1 MALLKTLPEHIPL
14 APGADLLFLPEPRLK
29 RALLQVDFDLALDE
43 HCAARTLLGQVL
55 DQGTAKHPSR
65 MHLAQRQEQ
74 LFGATL
80 GFGGLRAAEKH
91 RMRLQLGWVG
101 ERFLPAGEELAVEV
115 LGLGRELLEQ
125 PRRGEDG
132 APFAADVMERE
143 RAQLARHIRSFVDDR
158 AGYAQQ
164 RFYEAM
170 CEGEPFARAPWGTVE
185 QVEALCAE
193 DLEQARLNILKHGR
207 VLILA
212 VGPIDRDPLV
222 DALRAWLGEGG
233 AWAGER
239 QEPADAVTRTPGDL
253 REVREERP
261 IDQARF
267 HLGFR
272 VDRPTTSEE
281 MESLMLASAVLGGGI
296 QGRLFRIVREERS
309 LAYGI
314 GSEVL
319 AGKGLLT
326 VGAGIDSSKADEVRD
341 EVLAQVADL
350 AENGPSEEE
359 IAMCKASF
367 FNGLQ
372 SIGDS
377 AGTLARFYAR
387 EYQYGLHRSPAMR
400 AEVLE
405 SLGPQ
410 DVQRAAQS
418 WKADTAFLMAAP
430 QASMVETV
438 G

>member
-29 RALLQVDFDLALDE
+29 RALLQVDFDLPLDE

-55 DQGTAKHPSR
+55 EQGSAQHPSR

-74 LFGATL
+74 LFGATVS
-80 GFGGLRAAEKH
+80 FGGLRAAEKH
-91 RMRLQLGWVG
+91 RMRLLLGWVG
-101 ERFLPAGEELAVEV
+101 ERFLPAGEQLAVEV

-125 PRRGEDG
+125 PRRDEDG
-132 APFAADVMERE
+132 APFVASVMERE

-170 CEGEPFARAPWGTVE
+170 CAGEPFARAPWGTVE
-185 QVEALCAE
+185 AVEALRAE
-193 DLEQARLNILKHGR
+193 DLELARLETLNHGR

-212 VGPIDRDPLV
+212 VGPVDRDPLV
-222 DALRAWLGEGG
+222 AALRAWLGEGG
-233 AWAGER
+233 EWAGER
-239 QEPADAVTRTPGDL
+239 RELPQAETREPSEL
-253 REVREERP
+253 REVYEERP

-272 VDRPTTSEE
+272 VERPQTSEE
-281 MESLMLASAVLGGGI
+281 MESLMLANAVLGGGI
-296 QGRLFRIVREERS
+296 QGRLFRTVREERS

-326 VGAGIDSSKADEVRD
+326 VSAGIDASRADEVRD
-341 EVLAQVADL
+341 EVLRQVADL
-350 AENGPSEEE
+350 AEHGPSEEE
-359 IAMCKASF
+359 LSMCKASF

-387 EYQYGLHRSPAMR
+387 EFQYGLHRSPAMR
-400 AEVLE
+400 AAVLE
-405 SLGPQ
+405 SLGPAE
-410 DVQRAAQS
+410 VQRAAQT
-418 WKADTAFLMAAP
+418 WKADTAFLMAAS
-430 QASMVETV
+430 QTTMAETV